1 MGPNVLPEIF
11 LGLVA
16 IRPVPTVEEEVACI
30 PLCIPPRAS
39 ASVLGTVNAI
49 ASAIVVNFIIVS
61 VVVSDE
67 TTAPSV
73 LCFLNSFL
81 RAMEALILV
90 AGHAGSHAMGWD
102 RNSGALQP
110 VADVDKL
117 GRRIGERGAKDSIR
131 VPLQHRT
138 KVQRLPLR
146 QGRSQRSFRMGE
158 RFNSRPQPTLN
169 SDGSGYLGISARGR
183 QGLITTS

>member
-16 IRPVPTVEEEVACI
+16 IRPVPTVEGEVTCI
-30 PLCIPPRAS
+30 PPCIPPRAS

-81 RAMEALILV
+81 GAMESLVLV
-90 AGHAGSHAMGWD
+90 AEHAGPTMFA
-102 RNSGALQP
+102 RI
-110 VADVDKL
+110 DVTP
-117 GRRIGERGAKDSIR
+117 AQFFSVT
-131 VPLQHRT
+131 VP
-138 KVQRLPLR
+138 
-146 QGRSQRSFRMGE
+146 
-158 RFNSRPQPTLN
+158 
-169 SDGSGYLGISARGR
+169 
-183 QGLITTS
+183 